1 VTNEPPRP
9 DWTSRFISL
18 RPSFAAPTK
27 VGAITFQF
35 CSSYC
40 RATIPRFFAAGG
52 LLLRQISFHI
62 TAESI
67 ARDLVDAHL
76 QPLKMSPV
84 VGVDFGDQPPQ
95 TIPRT
100 EDPFG

>member
-1 VTNEPPRP
+1 
-9 DWTSRFISL
+9 L
-18 RPSFAAPTK
+18 AAPTN

-40 RATIPRFFAAGG
+40 RATIPRFFA
-52 LLLRQISFHI
+52 LRQISFHI

-100 EDPFG
+100 KGLFG